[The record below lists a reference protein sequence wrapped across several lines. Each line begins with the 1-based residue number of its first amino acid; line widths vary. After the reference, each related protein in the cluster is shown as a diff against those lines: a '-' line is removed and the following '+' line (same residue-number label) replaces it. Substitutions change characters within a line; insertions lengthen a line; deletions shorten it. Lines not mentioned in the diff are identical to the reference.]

1 MLLGGIAG
9 IYAAPRFSAKTLILG
24 MSSPLRRKNK
34 KQNFVKLE
42 MFVRAVCVA
51 VWHTGVGI
59 KKSGCRVNWACHLVS
74 QNIIAVALRTAAFGR

>member
-24 MSSPLRRKNK
+24 MSSPLREKEQ

-51 VWHTGVGI
+51 VWHTGGWDQKVGLP
-59 KKSGCRVNWACHLVS
+59 G
-74 QNIIAVALRTAAFGR
+74 